1 MTDLAALSVD
11 ERTSLAAAAAE
22 RLLPH
27 FDHFHERT
35 GAGSPDVLRGAL
47 AEVRNRLAGGPEVTL
62 RTLLDSFDQIQAAAA
77 HLRKT
82 EPEPAGG
89 ALDAASRSAHLAW
102 YAAAAVT
109 NAAHACVHGRVHEAR
124 LCLEYEESAAKLV
137 GDVTD

>member
-11 ERTSLAAAAAE
+11 ERTTLAAAVAE

-35 GAGSPDVLRGAL
+35 GAGSPDVLRGVL

-62 RTLLDSFDQIQAAAA
+62 RTMLDSFDQIQAAAD
-77 HLRKT
+77 HLT
-82 EPEPAGG
+82 EPEPADGT
-89 ALDAASRSAHLAW
+89 LDAASRSARLAW

-124 LCLEYEESAAKLV
+124 LCLEYEESAAHLV